1 MTERCPACGRM
12 AFVDIG
18 EIYPKTREIEIV
30 ACCEANREGW
40 LEDMRS
46 WTRKMWTEW
55 LTRKTD
61 FRFRQLVITEENW
74 LLDYGLTIREI
85 DWDTAKAFV
94 AQHHEHNRP
103 PNAWRFGAGI
113 YNGEEMI
120 ASVIVGN
127 PNSRH
132 LYAQGCMGIDR
143 VCTNRD
149 LPGGLVLYACSMGYG
164 WACREI
170 AKRLPGFHR
179 VVTYT
184 LLDEPGTS
192 LIAAGFKR
200 VFKTKGGTW
209 HRKNRPRTDQATTER
224 KWRWERF
231 LRPQNA
237 APRGES
243 ASVTHPFPMPDSNQL
258 NLFEVR

>member
-85 DWDTAKAFV
+85 DWGTAKAFV

-149 LPGGLVLYACSMGYG
+149 LPGGLVWNACSMGYG

-224 KWRWERF
+224 KWRWERS

-243 ASVTHPFPMPDSNQL
+243 ASVTHPFPMRDSNQL
-258 NLFEVR
+258 ILFEMR

>member
-113 YNGEEMI
+113 YNGEDMI
-120 ASVIVGN
+120 
-127 PNSRH
+127 
-132 LYAQGCMGIDR
+132 LCD
-143 VCTNRD
+143 C
-149 LPGGLVLYACSMGYG
+149 
-164 WACREI
+164 
-170 AKRLPGFHR
+170 
-179 VVTYT
+179 
-184 LLDEPGTS
+184 
-192 LIAAGFKR
+192 
-200 VFKTKGGTW
+200 
-209 HRKNRPRTDQATTER
+209 
-224 KWRWERF
+224 
-231 LRPQNA
+231 
-237 APRGES
+237 
-243 ASVTHPFPMPDSNQL
+243 
-258 NLFEVR
+258 